1 MKPTMKKLPVMLTTI
16 ALAGQLTHPAA
27 AAAPL
32 VPRTYEGSINITEA
46 FQDQKLQAWLLNSSH
61 LMGAGTDGVLTEEE
75 RLAVTQL
82 DLSGLGLTSLAGLE
96 VFPNL

>member
-1 MKPTMKKLPVMLTTI
+1 
-16 ALAGQLTHPAA
+16 
-27 AAAPL
+27 
-32 VPRTYEGSINITEA
+32 
-46 FQDQKLQAWLLNSSH
+46 
-61 LMGAGTDGVLTEEE
+61 MGAGTDGVLTEEE